1 MSQPHVRGTVGPL
14 CICLSFWQRGG
25 RDWAEHSQ
33 RLEEHQERAWPG
45 TVDAGTAGREHL
57 RWQGMGSPLPA
68 GREGLQGRDSHSPSM
83 LQRAS
88 FSRASKCRLFL
99 LFQVVRGA
107 CLGPRGQGMWQVGV
121 EYRGKKYCP
130 RIKLICSHFSL
141 PLPFCMLDPLSGSN
155 ALRTNPQ
162 SSSWQL
168 MQLTLFPGM
177 RPVVMIF
184 LTWKK
189 PRGSK
194 GHRAL
199 CCNVTQ

>member
-1 MSQPHVRGTVGPL
+1 MLTGQVCIFGEVSVAILCPLLSETLDSGARAPRAPMSQPHIRGTVGPL

-57 RWQGMGSPLPA
+57 RWQGMGSPLPEGQGGLP
-68 GREGLQGRDSHSPSM
+68 GRASHSPSM

-141 PLPFCMLDPLSGSN
+141 PLPFSACLIHFRGRML
-155 ALRTNPQ
+155 
-162 SSSWQL
+162 
-168 MQLTLFPGM
+168 
-177 RPVVMIF
+177 
-184 LTWKK
+184 
-189 PRGSK
+189 
-194 GHRAL
+194 
-199 CCNVTQ
+199 

>member
-1 MSQPHVRGTVGPL
+1 MPFFAHFSQKPLTVGHEPPEPPCHSL
-14 CICLSFWQRGG
+14 TLEAQWDHCVSAFRFGKGVAVTGRSTARGWRSIRSAPG
-25 RDWAEHSQ
+25 RAQWM
-33 RLEEHQERAWPG
+33 RARR
-45 TVDAGTAGREHL
+45 AGSTCG
-57 RWQGMGSPLPA
+57 G
-68 GREGLQGRDSHSPSM
+68 
-83 LQRAS
+83 
-88 FSRASKCRLFL
+88 K
-99 LFQVVRGA
+99 VVRGA